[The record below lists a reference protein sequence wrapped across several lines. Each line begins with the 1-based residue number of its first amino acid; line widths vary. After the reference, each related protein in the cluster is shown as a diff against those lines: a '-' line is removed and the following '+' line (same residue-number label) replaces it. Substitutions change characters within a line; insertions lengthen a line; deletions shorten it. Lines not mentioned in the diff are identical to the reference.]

1 MELIKQLLLDVFEE
15 TDELLFL
22 ISHTPTQE
30 LENMLKSYFKFL
42 RDDFEKL
49 TLLINRAMQ
58 LDKFDFVRDL
68 CNTKMD
74 ESITFIE
81 KSLVKLKLPDPN
93 GEAKILLLLLDSISI
108 QYLWF
113 KQDYPLD
120 ELEKVLLNKYCKL

>member
-1 MELIKQLLLDVFEE
+1 
-15 TDELLFL
+15 
-22 ISHTPTQE
+22 
-30 LENMLKSYFKFL
+30 
-42 RDDFEKL
+42 
-49 TLLINRAMQ
+49 MQ

-81 KSLVKLKLPDPN
+81 KLLVKLKWPDPN

-120 ELEKVLLNKYCKL
+120 ELEKFCSINIVNYENSLIIILFVVTSHLLTVQTATQVVTKADEKMQGKNEQRYHDHENSQTQMDS